1 MLQACLDATKL
12 TEDALFRR
20 VWRERVRAIAL
31 IIQRRVALAG
41 LGGAL
46 RRAQPALR
54 LHHRRC
60 ASRRRPARPDG
71 DDRSPLGGQCDRL
84 LPARRRGE
92 QPCGATIGCGLI
104 AG

>member
-12 TEDALFRR
+12 AEDALFRR

-60 ASRRRPARPDG
+60 AALPALMAVTDH
-71 DDRSPLGGQCDRL
+71 RSVASVIGYFQQGGAVNSPAARL
-84 LPARRRGE
+84 LDA
-92 QPCGATIGCGLI
+92 A
-104 AG
+104 